1 MAKKEVQPNTYGE
14 ILAQQQQPRQQQ
26 VIVTPVDPD
35 RGLYLKLGILI
46 FFWTIPIITILV
58 MAYMTSSN

>member
-1 MAKKEVQPNTYGE
+1 MAKKEVQPTTYGE
-14 ILAQQQQPRQQQ
+14 ILAQQQQPKQ
-26 VIVTPVDPD
+26 PVAVAPLDPD